1 MLEVLLCVTL
11 FIIAPALS
19 GYGANVYA
27 TPRKRVWCYRRYLIV
42 KDWSLTRHV
51 MMIFGFFAVV
61 LYATGALAKLGMPL
75 NPLFGRSLLGLTWLS
90 GMAFL
95 YCYFEISKLRD
106 RLPWKSL
113 AGLLAIGVATLSK
126 VLADHVIAELTHLP
140 PRELVGAQLLLSVIM
155 TVSLWSAGVAIA
167 LGAVVFGSLF
177 LMLRSMVRDYFSM
190 RKKQKYDALPD
201 LAAVV
206 AIYLC
211 ALIALTAMAEL
222 SRKSTYEKPA
232 REAIA
237 FAAFTLPASYCGLSD
252 KRGAMIA
259 PLANDTAAIAIADD
273 KLGYRFEPIT
283 CVPAKK
289 SLAEIEALLGTSAR
303 Q

>member
-51 MMIFGFFAVV
+51 MMIFGFFAAIVV
-61 LYATGALAKLGMPL
+61 AVSALTSLGIPI
-75 NPLFGRSLLGLTWLS
+75 NKTFGRSLLGLTWLS

-95 YCYFEISKLRD
+95 YCYFEINKLRD
-106 RLPWKSL
+106 KLPWKSL
-113 AGLLAIGVATLSK
+113 AGLLAIGVVTLSK
-126 VLADHVIAELTHLP
+126 ILADQVIADLTNLP

-155 TVSLWSAGVAIA
+155 ALSLWSAGVAIT

-190 RKKQKYDALPD
+190 RKKQKYDAWPD
-201 LAAVV
+201 LAAIA
-206 AIYLC
+206 AIYIC
-211 ALIALTAMAEL
+211 ALTALTAMAEL

-259 PLANDTAAIAIADD
+259 PLPNDTAAIAIADD
-273 KLGYRFEPIT
+273 KLGYRFEPIA
-283 CVPAKK
+283 CAPAKK
-289 SLAEIEALLGTSAR
+289 SLAEIEALLGTSA